1 MSGRAAELFRK
12 YQDKIRCRTDRMLAG
27 LLVFE
32 WVFGIVLAVW
42 VSPVAWEGRERS
54 MHLHVWAAVFL
65 GGLVVSL
72 PVVLAWKQAGGVLT
86 RHVIAAAQML
96 MGALLIHYTGGRIE
110 THFHVFGSLAF
121 LAFYRD
127 WRVLVTASAVVVV
140 DHLTRG
146 LWVPYSVYGVVS
158 ASVWRTL
165 EHSGWVVF
173 EDVVLIMA
181 CLHSERDTAELAA
194 RQAELEETQEAIEMR
209 VRQRTSELYASREE
223 LAQMN
228 SELVLARDQALEST
242 RLKAQFLANMSHEIR
257 TPMNGVIGMSS
268 LLLETPLSAEQRWY
282 VDTVR
287 HSGEALLGVVNDIL
301 DFSKIEAGKLDLD
314 ESEFNLQE
322 LVEEVVEL
330 LSGPAHTK
338 NIEVAYFVSPKLP
351 HFVYGDGARIRQIL
365 TNLVGNAI
373 KFTDRGEVAV
383 RVVPMEE
390 PDSSSTVRIE
400 VRDTGIGIEPAVQS
414 KLFESFTQADGST
427 TRRFGGTGLGLAISK
442 RLTELMGGSI
452 GFTSQPGQG
461 STFRFELP
469 LPAGSTMPREQ
480 PMDSNPLV
488 GLRVL
493 VVDDNETNLHIVE
506 HWLQEFGAEV
516 LLADSPARALD
527 LLGDAERSE
536 HPVGAAILDF
546 GMPVMN
552 GMQLA
557 REILGN
563 PYYEHLPLVLLTSYV
578 DKSYRTEA
586 LQVGFAAYLPKPTRK
601 RKLFEC
607 LVSVLG
613 HSMVP
618 EEASLEAPG
627 HEALGLKVLVAEDN
641 PVNQMVARRFLD
653 KLGCTYEVAH
663 NGQAVLDAFTQTA
676 YDLVLMDCQMPVMDG
691 YETAIELRRL
701 EGAERHVPIVA
712 MTASALKGDRE
723 RCLAAG
729 MDDYVSKPIQLVQLA
744 EVLRRNRPESRPE
757 QKART
762 GQ

>member
-1 MSGRAAELFRK
+1 MTARASELFHRH
-12 YQDKIRCRTDRMLAG
+12 QNRLHVRTDRMLAG

-32 WVFGIVLAVW
+32 WLFGILLAVL
-42 VSPVAWEGRERS
+42 VSPIAWDGRVQS
-54 MHLHVWAAVFL
+54 IHLHIWAATILGALVACLPVFL
-65 GGLVVSL
+65 TLRL
-72 PVVLAWKQAGGVLT
+72 PGTVLT

-96 MGALLIHYTGGRIE
+96 MGALLIHFTGGRIE

-121 LAFYRD
+121 LALYRD
-127 WRVLVTASAVVVV
+127 WRVLVTASSVVVV
-140 DHLTRG
+140 DHFARG
-146 LWVPYSVYGVVS
+146 LYLPYSVYGVVS

-181 CLHSERDTAELAA
+181 CLHSERDTAEIAV
-194 RQAELEETQEAIEMR
+194 RQAELEETQEAIELR

-223 LAQMN
+223 LAKAN
-228 SELVLARDQALEST
+228 EELVLARDQALEST

-257 TPMNGVIGMSS
+257 TPMNGVIGMAS
-268 LLLETPLSAEQRWY
+268 LLLETPLSSEQRWY
-282 VDTVR
+282 ADTVR

-301 DFSKIEAGKLDLD
+301 DFSKIEAGKLELD

-330 LSGPAHTK
+330 LSSPAHAK
-338 NIEVAYFVSPKLP
+338 SIEVTYYVSPKLP

-365 TNLVGNAI
+365 TNLLGNAI
-373 KFTDRGEVAV
+373 KFTDHGEVAV
-383 RVVPMEE
+383 RVVPAAEDAG
-390 PDSSSTVRIE
+390 PGPIRFE
-400 VRDTGIGIEPAVQS
+400 VRDTGIGIDPAAQS

-452 GFTSQPGQG
+452 GFASQPGQG

-469 LPAGSTMPREQ
+469 LPAGTTVPKQQ
-480 PMDSNPLV
+480 PLDSNPLAGV
-488 GLRVL
+488 RVM

-516 LLADSPARALD
+516 LLADGPAIALHR
-527 LLGDAERSE
+527 LAEAERAGR
-536 HPVGAAILDF
+536 PVQAAILDF

-557 REILGN
+557 REILAQ
-563 PYYEHLPLVLLTSYV
+563 PSYQKLPLVLLTSYV

-586 LQVGFAAYLPKPTRK
+586 LEVGFAAYLPKPTRK

-607 LVSVLG
+607 LASVLG
-613 HSMVP
+613 HAAIP
-618 EEASLEAPG
+618 AEASLEVIG
-627 HEALGLKVLVAEDN
+627 HEPLGLKVLVAEDN

-653 KLGCTYEVAH
+653 KLGCTYEVAQD
-663 NGQAVLDAFTQTA
+663 GRAVLDAFLRAT

-691 YETAIELRRL
+691 YEASLELRRL
-701 EGAERHVPIVA
+701 QGEERHVPIIA

-723 RCLAAG
+723 KCLAAG
-729 MDDYVSKPIQLVQLA
+729 MDDYVAKPIQLAQLA
-744 EVLRRNRPESRPE
+744 EVLRRHRPTSQPE
-757 QKART
+757 ART
-762 GQ
+762 IS